1 MIRKE
6 IKYKF
11 NTGFLF
17 EDSIDNPV
25 LLGGFL
31 MKKQPIEGLKY
42 NFDITNLGEPKLSTP
57 IIMSDN
63 QGDGQA
69 DYVSEDDRLYFSV
82 DSQVEANGERTPL
95 IKDTVEKA
103 GPRKKIYF
111 NQANVHA
118 AICTCGGICPG
129 LNNVIRSVVRCF
141 WYRYGVRRISG
152 VQFGYRGLLEN
163 SPWPLIPLDP
173 DVVDDIQE
181 KGGTI
186 LGSARGGGMQVDEI
200 VDSLERLNI
209 NILIAVGG
217 DGTLRGA
224 YDIGEEIKKRGLKIS
239 VIGVPKTI
247 DNDLS
252 FIQSSFGFDTAVGA
266 AVPSVRGAHVEAKN
280 SINGIGL
287 VKVMGRESGFIA
299 AHTSLAQSD
308 VNFCLIPENPFDLYG
323 NNGLFNH
330 LKERIMT
337 RKHAVILIAE
347 GAGQDLVPST
357 GKKDPSGNVKYADIG
372 IFLKNEIKK
381 YFEEEGIEVNIK
393 YIDPSYIIR
402 SAPANSFDSI
412 YCARLGAHAAHAAMA
427 GKTQCLISQIN
438 NRFVHIPIK
447 QAVCK
452 RNHVDVEGSL
462 WRDVIENTRQP
473 FSMKNDRAID

>member
-1 MIRKE
+1 MGKE
-6 IKYKF
+6 K
-11 NTGFLF
+11 NVESDL
-17 EDSIDNPV
+17 
-25 LLGGFL
+25 
-31 MKKQPIEGLKY
+31 QY
-42 NFDITNLGEPKLSTP
+42 NFDIANLGEAKLISP
-57 IIMSDN
+57 IVMSES
-63 QGDGQA
+63 QGDGVA
-69 DYVSEDDRLYFSV
+69 NYVSDDDRLYFSV
-82 DSQVEANGERTPL
+82 DTVDTGKAYREPL

-103 GPRKKIYF
+103 GPRNKIYF
-111 NQANVHA
+111 NPAHVHA

-141 WYRYGVRRISG
+141 WFRYGVRRISG

-163 SPWPLIPLDP
+163 SPWPLIPLNP

-200 VDSLERLNI
+200 VDSLERMNI
-209 NILIAVGG
+209 NILVTVGG

-224 YDIGEEIKKRGLKIS
+224 YDIGEEIKRRGLKIS

-252 FIQSSFGFDTAVGA
+252 FIQSSFGFDTAVAA
-266 AVPSVRGAHVEAKN
+266 AVPSVRGAHIEAKN

-299 AHTSLAQSD
+299 ASTSLAQSD
-308 VNFCLIPENPFDLYG
+308 VNFCLIPESPFDLFG
-323 NNGLFNH
+323 ANGLLTH
-330 LKERIMT
+330 LKERILT

-347 GAGQDLVPST
+347 GAGQDLVPPT
-357 GKKDPSGNVKYADIG
+357 GLKDASGNILYTDIG
-372 IFLKNEIKK
+372 LYLKREIKK
-381 YFEEEGIEVNIK
+381 YFKEEGIETNIK

-447 QAVCK
+447 QAVSK

-462 WRDVIENTRQP
+462 WRDVLENTRQP
-473 FSMKNDRAID
+473 ASMKNDSEID